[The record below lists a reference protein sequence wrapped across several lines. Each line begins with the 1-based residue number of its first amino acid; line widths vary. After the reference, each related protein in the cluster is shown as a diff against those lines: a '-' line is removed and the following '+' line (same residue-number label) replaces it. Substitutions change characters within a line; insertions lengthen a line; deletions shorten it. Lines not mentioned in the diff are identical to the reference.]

1 MSGIITLTTDFGTA
15 DGYAAAMKGVIL
27 GINPAAQLI
36 DISHG
41 IQSQNISQAAFVLST
56 AYRFFPEGTV
66 HLVVVDPGV
75 GTARR
80 AVILRTPR
88 AYFVAPDNGVLS
100 QVLWAAGQIQ
110 PRHRLTAK
118 RSRQRALP
126 PGVAAVAI
134 TRPEFWRQPV
144 SATFHG
150 RDIFAPVAA
159 RLSLGVSP
167 SDFGEAVARLM
178 ALPLPGVYREAGGR
192 LVGHIMHVDH
202 FGNLITSLKGDD
214 LPADRAAIIIEVGGR
229 RLRGLSETY
238 GEREGLKALVG
249 SSGYLEIALS
259 GGSAGAFLEVVVGG
273 EVKIST
279 AKQ

>member
-110 PRHRLTAK
+110 SRRRHPAN

-159 RLSLGVSP
+159 RLSLGANP
-167 SDFGEAVARLM
+167 SDFGEAVDRLR

-192 LVGHIMHVDH
+192 LVGHILHVDH